1 MSRSRRWRHIDM
13 TGMKMPRWSLTVM
26 SKMVYL
32 HTLVLDS
39 CELEWVSRYLCYII
53 SDKLYYWSCLS
64 ARALGFVGC
73 VPTVTTLCLN
83 KNKFEDYVTT
93 SCVSVDTSAWLKC
106 SMTTVHVD
114 FISLFPRHHIP
125 QSPRESFLCTIKWW
139 QWNYWIQKTNC
150 IKESVLKVG
159 WLSSWINIYHLVI
172 QIFRWDSSGWNCK
185 YSNRRGWGSVSRYK
199 SSLII
204 KTNLNLNCDWFK

>member
-1 MSRSRRWRHIDM
+1 MF
-13 TGMKMPRWSLTVM
+13 K
-26 SKMVYL
+26 
-32 HTLVLDS
+32 
-39 CELEWVSRYLCYII
+39 
-53 SDKLYYWSCLS
+53 
-64 ARALGFVGC
+64 
-73 VPTVTTLCLN
+73 TT
-83 KNKFEDYVTT
+83 
-93 SCVSVDTSAWLKC
+93 A
-106 SMTTVHVD
+106 HVD
-114 FISLFPRHHIP
+114 PIALFPRHHIP

-139 QWNYWIQKTNC
+139 QRYYWIQKTNC

-204 KTNLNLNCDWFK
+204 KTNFPWLILYLLLWLLQIVHPTQWLWVISCRLCCNKCGGHKGLVLDLKSILIQHTHTALHE